1 MRCKGGRKLKLIQII
16 KIAFKNII
24 SNKLRSILTMLGL
37 VIGISSV
44 IALVGIGNGSSSEV
58 KTQVQALGTDILT
71 IAITSSENS
80 LSYEK
85 LEEIKELSNIKEVT
99 PFKNIS
105 ATVNRG
111 STTVT
116 RASIIGTN
124 ASYLE
129 VTNTKLETG
138 RTISVIDIENKS
150 KVCILGKDITTS
162 LFRLAD
168 PLGQSI
174 KLNGDNYVVIGVLE
188 EQGSSMGNDI
198 DSNILIPIT
207 TAKYLGSDTSINNLY
222 TKVEDESR
230 IQRTISSLENYVRTT
245 LQISSDEYSVTSQD
259 SMLNAVDSIDNTL
272 SLLLGG
278 IASISLVVG
287 GIGVMNVMLVSV
299 TERTKEI
306 GIRKALGAK
315 RSDILFQFLIEALV
329 ISILGGILGIIC
341 GILARKYSNQNRIHL
356 RILKYSS
363 SNFLYLKCINWHS
376 IWHISSLPSS

>member
-1 MRCKGGRKLKLIQII
+1 MASCMRCKGGRKLKLIQII

-71 IAITSSENS
+71 IAITSTENS

-150 KVCILGKDITTS
+150 KVCILGKDIATS

-168 PLGQSI
+168 PLGLSF
-174 KLNGDNYVVIGVLE
+174 LLYGVYYVVIGVLVVL
-188 EQGSSMGNDI
+188 GSSLGIDI

-207 TAKYLGSDTSINNLY
+207 TANYLGSDTSINNLY
-222 TKVEDESR
+222 TKVEDENR

-341 GILARKYSNQNRIHL
+341 GILARKYSNQNRI
-356 RILKYSS
+356 
-363 SNFLYLKCINWHS
+363 YL
-376 IWHISSLPSS
+376 

>member
-1 MRCKGGRKLKLIQII
+1 MASCMRCKGGRKLKLIQII

-71 IAITSSENS
+71 IAITSTENS

-150 KVCILGKDITTS
+150 KVCILGKDIATS

-341 GILARKYSNQNRIHL
+341 GILARKYSNQNRI
-356 RILKYSS
+356 Y
-363 SNFLYLKCINWHS
+363 F
-376 IWHISSLPSS
+376 

>member
-1 MRCKGGRKLKLIQII
+1 MKLLQIV

-37 VIGISSV
+37 MIGISSV
-44 IALVGIGNGSSSEV
+44 IILVGIGNGSSSEV
-58 KTQVQALGTDILT
+58 KSQVQSLGTDILT
-71 IAITSSENS
+71 IAITSSESS
-80 LSYEK
+80 LEYENI
-85 LEEIKELSNIKEVT
+85 EEIKALPNIKEVT
-99 PFKNIS
+99 PFKNVS

-116 RASIIGTN
+116 KATVVGTN

-138 RTISVIDIENKS
+138 RSISIIDIENKS
-150 KVCILGKDITTS
+150 KVCILGKDIASS
-162 LFRLAD
+162 LFGLAD
-168 PLGQSI
+168 PLGENM

-188 EQGSSMGNDI
+188 EQGSSMGNDV
-198 DSNILIPIT
+198 DSHILIPIT
-207 TAKYLGSDTSINNLY
+207 TAKYLGSDTSISNLY
-222 TKVEDESR
+222 AKVEDENY
-230 IQRTISSLENYVRTT
+230 IQRSISILENYVRTT
-245 LQISSDEYSVTSQD
+245 LQISSDEYSVTSQE

-278 IASISLVVG
+278 IASISLIVG

-315 RSDILFQFLIEALV
+315 RSDILFQFLVEALV
-329 ISILGGILGIIC
+329 ISLLGGILGIVC
-341 GILARKYSNQNRIHL
+341 GLVVRKYHDKSR
-356 RILKYSS
+356 
-363 SNFLYLKCINWHS
+363 LYL
-376 IWHISSLPSS
+376 